1 MAVIDLSGLWQCE
14 IPGQKKAVHLPGTL
28 DENGV
33 GHPDRVNRPWHPDMA
48 DPGRPDPLAGDVI
61 TSRFTRR
68 FTYEGPAAFTRLLET
83 RVPENERVFLDVE
96 RSRHLTL
103 RLNGREIPA
112 LIPGT
117 VSTPYTFELTGLLT
131 GRDEIPLICDNTYPG
146 WPAADITCASAATD
160 ETQTNWNGV
169 LGYLRLRTEPVT
181 FIESVR
187 AYPQGDAL
195 TVCVSLNA
203 GTSWQGTVSVS
214 SPALR
219 EHARKEIHMDA
230 GRQDVVFDGLPLREN
245 VRRWD
250 EEDGNLYPLTAEIP
264 GCQKEI
270 SFGVR
275 DFAVQDGRLALNG
288 RKIFLRGEANCAVF
302 PETGHPPM
310 TEAEWTKVLETYRA
324 YGVNCMRFHSHCPPE
339 AAFAAAD
346 RMGMLMQ
353 AELSHWNPRN
363 AFETEESYAYYRLE
377 LKSILRVLANH
388 PSFVML
394 TLGNELQAGELG
406 HRRMDALLAL
416 AREIDSTRLYAAGS
430 NNHYGGQGCDQ
441 NSDFYTSCCFYGHDL
456 RACNAGMAGW
466 LNHEYPNAR
475 HTYDASM
482 AALRQEYAGAVVSFE
497 VGQYEALPDFDE
509 LRDFKGVTDPA
520 NYRLIRDKVEKRGL
534 LPAWKRRV
542 AATGEIAL
550 RCYRAEIEAAL
561 RTEGLSGI
569 SLLGLQDFPGQG
581 TAIVGMLNAHLQPK
595 PFPFARPDRFRRF
608 FTGTL
613 PLALLPRFTYEAGE
627 TLSFPVR
634 MVHYGKSALQ
644 GRLVWTLGDQAGT
657 LPEITAP
664 AGRLT
669 DLGTVRIVL
678 TRPGRETLKIAF
690 AGHENEYPLWIYEK
704 ETPVRPESVYEC
716 TALDETALA
725 VLQSGGRVYLSPPA
739 TEAALP
745 HSVPAQF
752 STDFWSVGTFP
763 FQSGAMG
770 QLIEKDHPLFA
781 HFPTEDFT
789 DFQWWPMAN
798 SRALILPGEWQAIV
812 TVQDSYARLRPMA
825 QLLECRC
832 GGGRLLLSSMGLQDL
847 QQYPEARALLRAVYR
862 YMASDAFSPRQEI
875 SVEEIQSLVQPV
887 S

>member
-14 IPGQKKAVHLPGTL
+14 IPGQKKAVRLPGTL

-33 GHPDRVNRPWHPDMA
+33 GHPDRVNRPWHPDIDA
-48 DPGRPDPLAGDVI
+48 QNRPDLFAGDVI
-61 TSRFTRR
+61 TNRFTRR
-68 FTYEGPAAFTRLLET
+68 FTYEGPAAFTRVVET
-83 RVPENERVFLDVE
+83 RFPENERVFLDVE

-112 LIPGT
+112 LISGT

-131 GRDEIPLICDNTYPG
+131 GRDEITLICDNTYPG

-169 LGYLRLRTEPVT
+169 LGYLRLRTEPAT

-187 AYPQGDAL
+187 AYPKGDTL

-203 GTSWQGTVSVS
+203 GGPGQGTVAVS
-214 SPALR
+214 SPALAKNAQQKIR
-219 EHARKEIHMDA
+219 MDA
-230 GRQDVVFDGLPLREN
+230 GRRDVVFDGLPLREN

-250 EEDGNLYPLTAEIP
+250 EEEGNLYPLTAEIP

-310 TEAEWTKVLETYRA
+310 TEAEWTKVLATYRA

-353 AELSHWNPRN
+353 VELSHWNPRN
-363 AFETEESYAYYRLE
+363 AFETGESYTYYRLE
-377 LKSILRVLANH
+377 LKSVLCALANH

-416 AREIDSTRLYAAGS
+416 AREYDPTRLYAAGS
-430 NNHYGGQGCDQ
+430 NNHYGGQGCDK
-441 NSDFYTSCCFYGHDL
+441 NSDFYTSGNFYSHDL

-466 LNHEYPNAR
+466 LNHEYPSAC

-482 AALRQEYAGAVVSFE
+482 AALRQEYAGAVTSFE
-497 VGQYEALPDFDE
+497 VGQYEVLPDFDE
-509 LRDFKGVTDPA
+509 LDAFKGVTAPA
-520 NYRLIRDKVEKRGL
+520 NYRLIRDRVAKRGL
-534 LPAWKRRV
+534 LPEWKKRV

-581 TAIVGMLNAHLQPK
+581 TAIVGMLNAHLRPK
-595 PFPFARPDRFRRF
+595 PFPFARPERFRQF

-613 PLALLPRFTYEAGE
+613 PLALLPRFTFEAGE

-634 MVHYGKSALQ
+634 MAHYGKSALQ
-644 GRLVWTLGDQAGT
+644 GRLVWTLGSQTGE
-657 LPEITAP
+657 LPEVTAS
-664 AGRLT
+664 AGGLT
-669 DLGTVRIVL
+669 DLGTVRLPL

-704 ETPVRPESVYEC
+704 KTPARPESVYEC
-716 TALDETALA
+716 AALDEKALA
-725 VLQSGGRVYLSPPA
+725 VLQRGGRVYLSPPS

-781 HFPTEDFT
+781 LFPTEDFT
-789 DFQWWPMAN
+789 DYQWWPMAN
-798 SRALILPGEWQAIV
+798 SRAIVLPGEWQAIV

-825 QLLECRC
+825 QLVECRC

-875 SVEEIQSLVQPV
+875 AVEEIQSLVQPV
-887 S
+887 